1 MAATV
6 ETPVYR
12 APMRSR
18 DDAVPRGVGP
28 ERALSLGLCGIGG
41 RLEPAPGSL
50 AEALVTADAQSGI
63 RLAWRIERFAKAPI
77 GAFVWTRDV
86 DGLTYLGRIIGPW
99 AYDADDHAVAAD
111 LVHVRR
117 CDWISAPVAEDAVPA
132 DVRAS
137 FGRGG
142 RNWQR
147 IRAASVSAPTR
158 AVWERYRAED

>member
-1 MAATV
+1 MS
-6 ETPVYR
+6 EMPIYR

-28 ERALSLGLCGIGG
+28 ERALELGICGIGG

-50 AEALVTADAQSGI
+50 AEALVSADAQSGI

-86 DGLTYLGRIIGPW
+86 DGLTYLGRIAGPW
-99 AYDADDHAVAAD
+99 AYDPEEDAAAAD

-117 CDWISAPVAEDAVPA
+117 CEWLAEPIDQAQVPGG
-132 DVRAS
+132 VRAT
-137 FGRGG
+137 FARGG

-147 IRAASVSAPTR
+147 IHDDDAERLSAGLWRTHR
-158 AVWERYRAED
+158 D

>member
-1 MAATV
+1 MSGM
-6 ETPVYR
+6 PVYR

-28 ERALSLGLCGIGG
+28 ERALELGICGIGG

-50 AEALVTADAQSGI
+50 AEALVTADVQSGI

-86 DGLTYLGRIIGPW
+86 DGLTYLGRIAGPW
-99 AYDADDHAVAAD
+99 GYDAGEDAAAAD

-117 CDWISAPVAEDAVPA
+117 CEWLAQPIDQAEVPA
-132 DVRAS
+132 GVRAT
-137 FGRGG
+137 FARNG

-147 IRAASVSAPTR
+147 IHDEDAERSSAVLWRTHS
-158 AVWERYRAED
+158 D

>member
-1 MAATV
+1 MS
-6 ETPVYR
+6 EMPVYR

-28 ERALSLGLCGIGG
+28 ERALELGICGIGG

-50 AEALVTADAQSGI
+50 AEALVAADAQSGI

-86 DGLTYLGRIIGPW
+86 DGLTYLGRIAGPW
-99 AYDADDHAVAAD
+99 AYDAGEDAAAAD

-117 CDWISAPVAEDAVPA
+117 CEWLAHPIDQAEVPA
-132 DVRAS
+132 GVRAT
-137 FGRGG
+137 FARNG

-147 IRAASVSAPTR
+147 IHDDEAERLSAVLWRT
-158 AVWERYRAED
+158 YRD

>member
-1 MAATV
+1 MS
-6 ETPVYR
+6 EMPVYR

-18 DDAVPRGVGP
+18 DDTVPRGVGP
-28 ERALSLGLCGIGG
+28 ERALELGICGIGG

-50 AEALVTADAQSGI
+50 AEAVVTADAQSGI

-86 DGLTYLGRIIGPW
+86 DGLTYLGRIAGPW
-99 AYDADDHAVAAD
+99 AYDAGDDAAAAD

-117 CDWISAPVAEDAVPA
+117 CEWLAEPIDPAEVPA
-132 DVRAS
+132 GVRAT
-137 FGRGG
+137 FARNG

-147 IRAASVSAPTR
+147 IHDDDAERLSAVLWHTLR
-158 AVWERYRAED
+158 D